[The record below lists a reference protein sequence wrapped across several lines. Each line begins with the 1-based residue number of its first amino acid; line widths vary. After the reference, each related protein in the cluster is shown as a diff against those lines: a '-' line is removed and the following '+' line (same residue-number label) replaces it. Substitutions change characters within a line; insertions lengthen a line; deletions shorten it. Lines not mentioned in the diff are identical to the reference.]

1 MASMTLSTDL
11 FDCMPC
17 TIKHGYKETTQS
29 TILFR
34 STDKKRQKGS
44 REILTLKQYQQDT
57 SSSISMSSSAAKCSK
72 TKQKRD
78 PRMTMFSVPNN
89 CCHPSWASFA
99 QITTANPKP
108 RQFALRHGAS
118 SLDLDRTNS
127 GWKTHRLVG
136 TPTGKELRSI
146 PVYCI
151 KPGSTWTICCS
162 QYSSPWCLPK
172 SCPSSIPISTLT
184 SNNCLN
190 PIGHSQIS
198 DTTALPCQMKIAQ
211 HRWSAH
217 KLLTSKW
224 LQFAPPIL
232 LLTSPHHDA
241 LRFEVVKP
249 DTDVPRWRH
258 HRTGFSFWTAQGCP
272 DTSPSHETVLPVHLR
287 HLSLLEALEELHPGT
302 THAKL
307 PLRVFLRATRIQA
320 PPPIPSVLS
329 FPTVAWYPWQNP
341 NSSNRYDH
349 LFFHPIATA

>member
-1 MASMTLSTDL
+1 
-11 FDCMPC
+11 
-17 TIKHGYKETTQS
+17 
-29 TILFR
+29 
-34 STDKKRQKGS
+34 
-44 REILTLKQYQQDT
+44 
-57 SSSISMSSSAAKCSK
+57 
-72 TKQKRD
+72 
-78 PRMTMFSVPNN
+78 MTMFSVPNN

-151 KPGSTWTICCS
+151 KPGNTWTICCS

-241 LRFEVVKP
+241 LAIRSCKAWHRCTKVTSSSDRFFILNRSGL
-249 DTDVPRWRH
+249 PRYVSKSWNCASCPLTPSLTSRSSWRAAS
-258 HRTGFSFWTAQGCP
+258 RNDACETATAGVSASNA
-272 DTSPSHETVLPVHLR
+272 DTSSSTNSECPFVSHRCLIPMAEPKFLKPIRSPVLPSNCNG
-287 HLSLLEALEELHPGT
+287 LSRSLNCSSCEARLMQASRTP
-302 THAKL
+302 
-307 PLRVFLRATRIQA
+307 RIS
-320 PPPIPSVLS
+320 PTPSR
-329 FPTVAWYPWQNP
+329 P
-341 NSSNRYDH
+341 
-349 LFFHPIATA
+349 